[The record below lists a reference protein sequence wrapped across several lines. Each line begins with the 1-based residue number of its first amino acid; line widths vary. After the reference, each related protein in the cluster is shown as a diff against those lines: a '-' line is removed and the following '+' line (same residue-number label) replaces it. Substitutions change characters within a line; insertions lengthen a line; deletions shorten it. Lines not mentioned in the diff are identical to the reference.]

1 MIGEMESNQVV
12 WVLHVC
18 DGCHSRNFEC
28 VFASKEAAERYAQ
41 EWFMGQGEEIV
52 RCPEDYDDFD
62 GFCFYNEDGD
72 VYAEAEK
79 VPVLQ

>member
-1 MIGEMESNQVV
+1 MESNEV

-18 DGCHSRNFEC
+18 DGCHSRNFEG
-28 VFASKEAAERYAQ
+28 VFASKEAAERYALN
-41 EWFMGQGEEIV
+41 WFADQKEEIV

-62 GFCFYNEDGD
+62 GFGFYNEEGD

-79 VPVLQ
+79 VLVLQ